1 MRGTMDTKRT
11 IWTAGGAVLAAVMAL
26 TGCNNENKP
35 TAENF
40 TKTLN
45 AYFQDRN
52 DCLFPQ
58 GHTWPY
64 EVAPS
69 ATAKEE
75 KKEMDSLTDA
85 GMLTRLED
93 RDLHVDRY
101 SLNGLAGQRFAP
113 RFCYGHREV
122 TAIVSSTP
130 PGPKDGFTETVVTY
144 QYAMRD
150 VPVWATTDQ
159 VKAGF
164 PQVAKSLGDT
174 PTDQVTLATVGA
186 GWQVPR

>member
-1 MRGTMDTKRT
+1 MRVV
-11 IWTAGGAVLAAVMAL
+11 AGAGAAALIAFGA
-26 TGCNNENKP
+26 GCNTQNKP
-35 TAENF
+35 TPENF

-45 AYFQDRN
+45 TYFQDRS

-58 GHTWPY
+58 GHAWPY

-69 ATAKEE
+69 ATAKED
-75 KKEMDSLTDA
+75 KKQMDALTDA
-85 GMLTRLED
+85 GLLTRVED
-93 RDLHVDRY
+93 RSMNVNRY

-122 TAIVSSTP
+122 TEIVSNTP

-144 QYAMRD
+144 RYAMRE
-150 VPVWATTDQ
+150 VPVWANAEG
-159 VKAGF
+159 VKAAF
-164 PQVAKSLGDT
+164 PALANSLGNA
-174 PTDQVTLATVGA
+174 PTDQITLATVGA

>member
-1 MRGTMDTKRT
+1 MDTTRT
-11 IWTAGGAVLAAVMAL
+11 MRLTAVAGLVALLASIGG
-26 TGCNNENKP
+26 CSSENKP
-35 TAENF
+35 TPENF
-40 TKTLN
+40 MKTLN
-45 AYFQDRN
+45 TYFQDRN

-58 GHTWPY
+58 GHAWPY

-69 ATAKEE
+69 ATAAAD
-75 KKEMDSLTDA
+75 KKQMDALTNA
-85 GMLTRLED
+85 GLLTRLED
-93 RDLHVDRY
+93 RDMHVDRY

-122 TAIVSSTP
+122 TSIVSNTP

-144 QYAMRD
+144 QYVMRD
-150 VPVWATTDQ
+150 VPVWATTDE

-164 PQVAKSLGDT
+164 PQLAKSLGTT
-174 PTDQVTLATVGA
+174 PTDQITLATVGA